1 MACHK
6 ELVRELTKAGY
17 HFYRLGVQ
25 MMEEMRQDDAY
36 SAVLSAIKDTLDP
49 AGVLSPGRY
58 EARATSA
65 AAERA
70 LSA

>member
-1 MACHK
+1 
-6 ELVRELTKAGY
+6 
-17 HFYRLGVQ
+17 